1 MMCQNYEKQLQRLQ
15 KEYMSVSE
23 KDEQLGDKVK
33 DLEAV
38 AMLFVCVIT
47 TSG

>member
-1 MMCQNYEKQLQRLQ
+1 
-15 KEYMSVSE
+15 MSVSE

-33 DLEAV
+33 DLEVV
-38 AMLFVCVIT
+38 AMLFVCVIV